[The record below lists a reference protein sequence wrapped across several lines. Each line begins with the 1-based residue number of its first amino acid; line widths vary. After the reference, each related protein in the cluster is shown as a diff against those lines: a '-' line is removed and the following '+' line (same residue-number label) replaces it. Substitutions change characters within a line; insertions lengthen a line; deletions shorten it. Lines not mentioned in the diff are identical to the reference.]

1 MQRVLPNTAE
11 FYNVINHL
19 NGSAN
24 GEDGYDAALY
34 AIFLEMP
41 ERHMAEQLTRLDT
54 VDLLH
59 FFLEELLNKS
69 SYLR

>member
-1 MQRVLPNTAE
+1 MTLLKFQGDRSPSVQRVLPNTAE
-11 FYNVINHL
+11 FYNVINHM

-24 GEDGYDAALY
+24 GEDSYDAALY

-54 VDLLH
+54 VH
-59 FFLEELLNKS
+59 
-69 SYLR
+69 